1 MDTNLMIQ
9 TLQDPLGVP
18 FYPVAFQGL
27 SILTFALHIFFVN
40 LVLGGAIVATWGHFC
55 RDERWKKLSRTL
67 AKATTINISIAIV
80 LGVAPLLFV
89 QVIYDPFWYTS
100 NLLSAWWTI
109 IFLAALI
116 IGALAM
122 YAFYLRRRNQEQRSG
137 VFGLLAVACILF
149 AGVIIHILSMQA
161 LLPDQWLGWYV
172 SKLQMNTGGWG
183 LNALKVSRLLHF
195 LVPSIL
201 NTGIFLMLYAWFFK
215 PRPGADSAYLAW
227 LAGIGLR
234 MARYAAIATAL
245 IGIWWLLELPSQFS
259 FVTDHSL
266 IAGYVLAI
274 LLIMVLFKSGETPS
288 PYAPIAGSLS
298 LLTILVMSV
307 SRESL
312 RMSYLKPFG
321 YSIYD
326 YPMTVDWGSTLLFL
340 GTFLLGMIIVAYLLT
355 IAFKAGRGEYMK
367 ELKASSES

>member
-1 MDTNLMIQ
+1 MDTNLMLQ

-18 FYPVAFQGL
+18 FYPAVFQGL
-27 SILTFALHIFFVN
+27 SILTFALHICFVN
-40 LVLGGAIVATWGHFC
+40 LVLGGAILATWGHFC
-55 RDERWKKLSRTL
+55 RDERWHKLSRAL

-100 NLLSAWWTI
+100 NLLSAWWTML
-109 IFLAALI
+109 FLAALI
-116 IGALAM
+116 TGALAM
-122 YAFYLRRRNQEQRSG
+122 YVFYLRHRSLARRAGS
-137 VFGLLAVACILF
+137 FGLLAVACILF
-149 AGVIIHILSMQA
+149 AALIIHALSMQA
-161 LLPDQWLGWYV
+161 LHPEQWLGWYV
-172 SKLQMNTGGWG
+172 SKLQMSTGGWG
-183 LNALKVSRLLHF
+183 LNAFRISRLLHF

-215 PRPGADSAYLAW
+215 PRRDADSAYLAW

-245 IGIWWLLELPSQFS
+245 IGVWWLLELPAQFH

-340 GTFLLGMIIVAYLLT
+340 GTLLLGVMVVAYLLT
-355 IAFKAGRGEYMK
+355 IAFKAGRGAYVK
-367 ELKASSES
+367 EVEAA